1 MYCKQCNCTS
11 CRNTS
16 AGSFEVMEFEAV
28 QEGPFS
34 EAQEMQLA
42 LELMSVSSE
51 AELDQF
57 LGGLFKGALKG
68 LKKVGSA
75 IGKVAK
81 PLGGVL
87 KGLAKKA
94 LPMVGGA
101 LGSFIP
107 IPGVGTAL
115 GSALGGAVAKALE
128 LEFSGMEYEQQEF
141 EMARRFVRIAGTA
154 AQLAAASDGSPQ
166 AVRKALS
173 ESLLRHV
180 PHYEVAGGAGVE
192 QGEAEGEAHGGRWRK
207 RRAQRGYGPGSGPGI
222 GFGC

>member
-11 CRNTS
+11 CRSTS
-16 AGSFEVMEFEAV
+16 AGGFEVMEFESAH
-28 QEGPFS
+28 EGPFS
-34 EAQEMQLA
+34 EAQEMELA
-42 LELMSVSSE
+42 MELMSVTGE

-57 LGGLFKGALKG
+57 LGGLFKSAWKG

-87 KGLAKKA
+87 KGIAKTA

-154 AQLAAASDGSPQ
+154 AQLAAGGDGSPQ

-173 ESLLRHV
+173 ESLLQHV
-180 PHYEVAGGAGVE
+180 PHYEMAGEIAGE
-192 QGEAEGEAHGGRWRK
+192 QGEAYGGRWRK
-207 RRAQRGYGPGSGPGI
+207 RRAQRGYGYGYGSGGNGG